1 MDDDDFDQDGFAPDG
16 FSNLTPADLV
26 WFWSAVAIA
35 LTLWGVAIVTI
46 FKWVWEVLT

>member
-16 FSNLTPADLV
+16 FARLTVADLA
-26 WFWSAVAIA
+26 WFWSALAIA

-46 FKWVWEVLT
+46 FKWLWEVLT